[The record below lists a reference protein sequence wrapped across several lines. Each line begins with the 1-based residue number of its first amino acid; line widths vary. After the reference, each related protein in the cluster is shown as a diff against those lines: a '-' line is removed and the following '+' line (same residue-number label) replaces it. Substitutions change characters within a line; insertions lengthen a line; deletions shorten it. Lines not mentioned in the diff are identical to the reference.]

1 MDAWQILILDTDAD
15 ARRGLAS
22 YLGSRGYRV
31 AGAATAAE
39 LWRQLERRTVD
50 VYVIDL
56 RAFDDPAAALSR
68 LRSLTR
74 AAIIAGDTADERLG
88 RILALEIGADDALP
102 LPLSPRELLA
112 RIRGFQR
119 RALAARGGDDVDYAF
134 DGWLFRPAQHH
145 LIGPDRDVR
154 RLTRGE
160 CALLRL
166 LAASP
171 RKLMS
176 RARLLQAVNPT
187 TAVTTA
193 RSVDVVVAR
202 LRRKLGAARTLI
214 AVERGLGY
222 RLDCEVSRRA
232 AASAMFDVE

>member
-15 ARRGLAS
+15 ARRNLAS

-31 AGAATAAE
+31 GAAATDAD
-39 LWRQLERRTVD
+39 LWRQLERRSVD
-50 VYVIDL
+50 VFVIDL

-68 LRSLTR
+68 LRGLTR
-74 AAIIAGDTADERLG
+74 AAIIVGDAADERLG
-88 RILALEIGADDALP
+88 RILALEMGADDALVLP
-102 LPLSPRELLA
+102 LPPRELLA

-119 RALAARGGDDVDYAF
+119 RALAARGGDDVDYVF
-134 DGWLFRPAQHH
+134 GGWLFRPAQHH
-145 LIGPDRDVR
+145 LIGPDRSVR

-166 LAASP
+166 LAAAP

-202 LRRKLGAARTLI
+202 LRRKLGAARALI

-222 RLDCEVSRRA
+222 RLDCEVSRRSA
-232 AASAMFDVE
+232 APAMFEAE